1 MRQRGCRRRI
11 WRNRLF
17 TSVRTDMSRR
27 PHTTYALCNLIVKEK
42 NVSEI
47 GRGELV
53 TQLLS
58 LALLSST
65 RLLIFFGGVLSISGY
80 SGRFSQQSPSIMVIT
95 DHYPLKVFGVER
107 TAISVQEERGKKAG
121 KFPNVFGRNV
131 RREKQTHLLLLIPR
145 NASGENCS
153 GEREGGGELE
163 KSEQEEGK
171 KKENN
176 KFSAR
181 QSWPQE
187 QPWSWRS
194 GKFSHVPYG

>member
-1 MRQRGCRRRI
+1 
-11 WRNRLF
+11 
-17 TSVRTDMSRR
+17 MSRR

-107 TAISVQEERGKKAG
+107 TTISVQEEQARQVS
-121 KFPNVFGRNV
+121 FLMCLEETFVERNKHTCCSLF
-131 RREKQTHLLLLIPR
+131 RETHPERI
-145 NASGENCS
+145 AV
-153 GEREGGGELE
+153 ERERGVGRT
-163 KSEQEEGK
+163 GK
-171 KKENN
+171 E
-176 KFSAR
+176 
-181 QSWPQE
+181 
-187 QPWSWRS
+187 
-194 GKFSHVPYG
+194 

>member
-1 MRQRGCRRRI
+1 
-11 WRNRLF
+11 
-17 TSVRTDMSRR
+17 MSRR

-47 GRGELV
+47 GRVELV

-107 TAISVQEERGKKAG
+107 TTISVQEEKAG

-131 RREKQTHLLLLIPR
+131 RRENEGNKHTCCSLFRETHPERI
-145 NASGENCS
+145 AV
-153 GEREGGGELE
+153 ERERGVGRT
-163 KSEQEEGK
+163 GK
-171 KKENN
+171 E
-176 KFSAR
+176 
-181 QSWPQE
+181 
-187 QPWSWRS
+187 
-194 GKFSHVPYG
+194 